1 MKKFLLLIA
10 LMAATF
16 SAGAQTWEFV
26 DATLLTVVN
35 NLFPETANP
44 YHRIDTGIY
53 GGFDNTEF
61 KQVKMSAGL
70 AIAFRTDSPAVAVN
84 PTYGQISGGSI
95 AQKGFDFY
103 VRKKGK
109 WLWAGMCL
117 PKENGPKAVIYH
129 MDEGMVDCLVYL
141 PLQAELTDLK
151 IGVVPGSTIKP
162 IENPFRHRIAVF
174 GSSFTHGVGCS
185 RPGMTYCAQLSRW
198 TGLQFINMGFGG
210 HSKLQTYF
218 AEALADADVDAFVF
232 DAFSN
237 PTAELIEERLFD
249 FIEII
254 QAKHPGKPLIFQQTI
269 YREWRNFN
277 ADVAAKEEAK
287 LEMAAAMMKKA
298 MKKYKDVYY
307 VTTTNA
313 TDENHETTV
322 DGTHPGDYGYKLW
335 AESVR
340 KPITDI
346 LAKYGIK

>member
-1 MKKFLLLIA
+1 MA
-10 LMAATF
+10 LTACAMVAN
-16 SAGAQTWEFV
+16 AQTWEFV
-26 DATLLTVVN
+26 DATSLTMVS
-35 NLFPETANP
+35 NLFPQTSNP
-44 YHRIDTGIY
+44 YHRIDTDVY
-53 GGFDNTEF
+53 KGFDDMEF
-61 KQVKMSAGL
+61 KQTKMTAGL
-70 AIAFRTDSPAVAVN
+70 AIAFSTDSPAVSVN
-84 PTYGQISGGSI
+84 PTYGQITGGSI

-103 VRKKGK
+103 VKKNDK

-117 PKENGPKAVIYH
+117 PKENGPKAVISH
-129 MDEGMVDCLVYL
+129 MEEGMVDCLIYL
-141 PLQAELTDLK
+141 PLQAELLDLK

-162 IENPFRHRIAVF
+162 IDNPFRHRIAVF
-174 GSSFTHGVGCS
+174 GSSFTHGTGCS
-185 RPGMTYCAQLSRW
+185 RPGMTYCAQLSRK
-198 TGLQFINMGFGG
+198 TGLQFINMGFAG

-232 DAFSN
+232 DGFSN
-237 PTAELIEERLFD
+237 PSAELIEERLFD

-277 ADVAAKEEAK
+277 SDMAAKEEAK

-298 MKKYKDVYY
+298 MKKYMDVYY

-313 TDENHETTV
+313 ADENHETTV